1 MFRKIPLA
9 EDANQISY
17 GGQGKR
23 TGKQNL
29 TFLDS
34 ATFMDTFRLQNM
46 ENKQNTALWNIVL

>member
-1 MFRKIPLA
+1 MFWKIPLA
-9 EDANQISY
+9 EYANQISY

-34 ATFMDTFRLQNM
+34 TDTFRLQNM
-46 ENKQNTALWNIVL
+46 ENKQNAALWNMVL